1 MLSYGNNN
9 SLSIKLNSII
19 ICIIMMSCIIFLGV
33 RSMSETTFR
42 ETWKSLV
49 PYILT
54 AKPMTDLCAM
64 CQLNNTLIYR
74 SATATTD
81 AKKARL
87 EQQLVLIVCNVL
99 LLHYSEEIVCIK

>member
-1 MLSYGNNN
+1 
-9 SLSIKLNSII
+9 
-19 ICIIMMSCIIFLGV
+19 MMSCIIFLGV

-54 AKPMTDLCAM
+54 TKSMTDLCSM
-64 CQLNNTLIYR
+64 CQMNNTFIYR

-81 AKKARL
+81 VKKARL
-87 EQQLVLIVCNVL
+87 EQQLVLIVCNV
-99 LLHYSEEIVCIK
+99 HYCEEIVCIK

>member
-1 MLSYGNNN
+1 M
-9 SLSIKLNSII
+9 
-19 ICIIMMSCIIFLGV
+19 CCIIFLGV

-54 AKPMTDLCAM
+54 AKPKTNLCST

-74 SATATTD
+74 LATATTA

-87 EQQLVLIVCNVL
+87 EQQLVLIVCDVL
-99 LLHYSEEIVCIK
+99 LLYYNK